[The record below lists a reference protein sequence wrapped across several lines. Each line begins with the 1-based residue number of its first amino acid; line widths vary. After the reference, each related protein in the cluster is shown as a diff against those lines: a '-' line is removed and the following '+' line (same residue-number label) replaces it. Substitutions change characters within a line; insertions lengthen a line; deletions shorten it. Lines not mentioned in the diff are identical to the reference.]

1 MEKPTIV
8 LKYVQSGR
16 TKYLL
21 LTLVPSLVLLFLM
34 RHLIGNGHIPNERG
48 LAYLL
53 LLIPLALLWFLTY
66 VFIYRKIHSIAVY
79 EDRLVET
86 DRRGTEHIVYLS
98 SVRSLKTNWL
108 GELVLKDTNGKT
120 LLHIEENMEN
130 REQLVHR
137 LQSLVQ

>member
-98 SVRSLKTNWL
+98 SV
-108 GELVLKDTNGKT
+108 
-120 LLHIEENMEN
+120 
-130 REQLVHR
+130 
-137 LQSLVQ
+137 